1 MEKTTNSADRILG
14 EKIKELRQ
22 EKGITQKDLAGGRIT
37 RNMLSLIENGHTSPS
52 VSTLLYIAEK
62 LEVPA
67 GYFLT
72 SNTADDE
79 LFYKMTVIDKL
90 KNAFKAGEYEEVITI
105 SHEIPGSAADDEVEL
120 ILAKS
125 YMKTALGKVQEF
137 MFTSAARDFDKAS
150 VHSAKS
156 VYCSDMLKKSTLYY
170 GELMRT
176 AASEQITD
184 LLCRPVYIC
193 EYVTPDVV
201 EYFTALRAL
210 KSGKETGSSRI
221 TQGSPQAMHINSVV
235 HMNGG
240 NYAEAQ
246 KRLRELSLDSSLPF
260 YMQYRVLCDLEFS
273 ANATGDL
280 RLAYSSSRR
289 RLELLDK
296 IKNK

>member
-1 MEKTTNSADRILG
+1 MEKNLQNADKILG
-14 EKIKELRQ
+14 EKIRELRQ
-22 EKGITQKDLAGGRIT
+22 ERGITQKDLAGGRIT

-62 LEVPA
+62 LGVPA

-72 SNTADDE
+72 SSTADDE
-79 LFYKMTVIDKL
+79 IFYKMTVIDKL
-90 KNAFKAGEYEEVITI
+90 KSAFKSGDYDEVITL
-105 SHEIPGSAADDEVEL
+105 SHDIPTGAADDEVEL

-125 YMKTALGKVQEF
+125 YMKTALVKAEGF
-137 MFTSAARDFDKAS
+137 MFSSASRDFDKAS
-150 VHSAKS
+150 LHSAKS
-156 VYCSDMLKKSTLYY
+156 AYCSDVLKKSALYY

-176 AASEQITD
+176 SASEQITE
-184 LLCRPVYIC
+184 LLCRPAYIC
-193 EYVTPDVV
+193 EYVSPDVV
-201 EYFTALRAL
+201 EYFTALRLL
-210 KSGKETGSSRI
+210 KSGKEATSARI
-221 TQGSPQAMHINSVV
+221 TQGSFQARHINSV
-235 HMNGG
+235 MLMGEG
-240 NYAEAQ
+240 NFAEAQ